1 LLTLRKTNDIM
12 KTGRIVILGNG
23 GAAVHAARAARDSG
37 YAGEIHV
44 VSDTN
49 IPAFNPMLSPY
60 YLKGVIS
67 WEDCFPF
74 GRSFYAEYD
83 ITCHFDVTVESLDPI
98 NQEIKLAKGTRL
110 PYDRCLVATGAS
122 PVIPP
127 ISGLKDSPRAYPLR
141 TAVSVKNLESAIPSA
156 KKVIVLGASLVGLK
170 VAEVLSKRAVKVIL
184 LDVVDQMLPRG
195 AHALSAEY
203 LKAYFEEHGTDVR
216 LGCAMEGMEGAPE
229 GVTCHF
235 PDDIIEEADFVAVC
249 TGVRPNID
257 FIDSDQVDIKQAIL
271 IDQHMRTNS
280 QNLFAAGDV
289 SQGYNLFSGK
299 QECLGTWGNACHQG
313 RIAGCNMAGEEVA
326 FAGSMPQNISPF
338 FDWTYAQLGDMQPQG
353 EDIRYVAFGA
363 PRDGG
368 YIVLAFD
375 QEQLTGVN
383 LINCTHLAGRFRRA
397 ITQRWGW
404 RRYLEDPKQYFTVQ
418 GIEGILNEAAC
429 DLCYVPHALSKR
441 PTLRSLCM
449 DD

>member
-1 LLTLRKTNDIM
+1 MNNK
-12 KTGRIVILGNG
+12 RIVILGNG
-23 GAAVHAARAARDSG
+23 GAAVLAAQSARVSG
-37 YAGEIHV
+37 YRGEIHI
-44 VSDTN
+44 VSDMNT
-49 IPAFNPMLSPY
+49 PTFNPMLSPY
-60 YLKGVIS
+60 YLKGVIP
-67 WEDCFPF
+67 WNGCFPF
-74 GRSFYAEYD
+74 GQSVYSEYNT
-83 ITCHFDVTVESLDPI
+83 ICHFNAPVESLNPI
-98 NQEIKLAKGTRL
+98 NQEVRLANGTRL

-122 PVIPP
+122 PLIPP
-127 ISGLKDSPRAYPLR
+127 VPGLKNSPRAYPLR
-141 TAVSVKNLESAIPSA
+141 MAVSVKDLENAIPSA

-170 VAEVLSKRAVKVIL
+170 VAEVLSKRAIKVIL
-184 LDVVDQMLPRG
+184 LDVVDQMLPHG
-195 AHALSAEY
+195 ANPLSAGY
-203 LKAYFEEHGTDVR
+203 LKIYFEEHGVDVR
-216 LGCAMEGMEGAPE
+216 LGCAMEGMEGGPE
-229 GVTCHF
+229 GLACHF
-235 PDDIIEEADFVAVC
+235 PDSIIEEADFVAVC

-257 FIDSDQVDIKQAIL
+257 FIDFDQVDIKQAIL
-271 IDQHMRTNS
+271 VDQHMRTNR

-313 RIAGCNMAGEEVA
+313 RIAGYNMAGKEVIYP
-326 FAGSMPQNISPF
+326 GSIPENISPF

-353 EDIRYVAFGA
+353 EDIRYVAFGD

-404 RRYLEDPKQYFTVQ
+404 GCYLEDPKQYFTVQ
-418 GIEGILNEAAC
+418 GIESMLNEAAC
-429 DLCYVPHALSKR
+429 DVCYVPYALSKH
-441 PTLRSLCM
+441 PALRSPYT